1 MPCMNYT
8 LGYLPQE
15 SKRGGSDSAPRGC
28 KQLIWPLHPGYIR
41 QADCTR
47 PGMRADD
54 WTDL

>member
-28 KQLIWPLHPGYIR
+28 KQLIWPLHPGHIG